1 MSQLASEIWSE
12 LKRYINTVDR
22 GEAAD
27 TLVAVLVDHDIDADD
42 IRDAF
47 KGDSEVKRA
56 LTSYLDDAEDSEEY
70 DEEYEDENDEQW

>member
-47 KGDSEVKRA
+47 KSDSEVKRA
-56 LTSYLDDAEDSEEY
+56 LTSYLDDADDTEEEY
-70 DEEYEDENDEQW
+70 EEYEDDED

>member
-22 GEAAD
+22 DEAAE

-47 KGDSEVKRA
+47 KSDSEVKRA

-70 DEEYEDENDEQW
+70 DEEYEDENDE